1 MMNIKDHEKACSI
14 TFFDKKSGSGAKWSV
29 TEELTQE
36 LQKPG
41 IKKLKR
47 KNAYARFKDIICADS
62 RLNWNGIVVFQNLKC

>member
-41 IKKLKR
+41 I
-47 KNAYARFKDIICADS
+47 
-62 RLNWNGIVVFQNLKC
+62 